1 VLKIL
6 HVGKYY
12 PPVPGGMERVVATL
26 CRVSRG
32 RLQSR
37 VLAFDRGRATTEDV
51 IDGIPVTRVGTIGQA
66 GSVPIAPKFASHLS
80 RADADLMI
88 VHEPNPWALLS
99 LLVRPVRIPFA
110 IWFHSDVVRPELQ
123 YRLFYAPLA
132 RPAYDQARRFVASS
146 PALASLSPA
155 LARYSTKTAVI
166 PFGIDPVA
174 WARDRETDR
183 RATTLRA
190 AVAKPIVLFLGRL
203 VAYKG
208 VDVLIE
214 AASSLA
220 VHLVIAGDGPMRQR
234 WMAHAS
240 AIAGPAT
247 YEFPGA
253 LPDDDVK
260 AWMHAADALVLPSLT
275 RAEAF
280 GVVQLE
286 AMASGT
292 PVISTNLDSGVPW
305 VNQHG
310 ETGFVLT
317 PGDVSALRGAIE
329 TLLADRS
336 LRSRLGAA
344 GIARVRENF
353 TLDLMADRFVALC
366 EEISRGVANE
376 RSA

>member
-1 VLKIL
+1 MLRVL

-12 PPVPGGMERVVATL
+12 PPVPGGMERVVETL

-37 VLAFDRGRATTEDV
+37 VLAFDRGRATREDV
-51 IDGIPVTRVGTIGQA
+51 IDGVPVTRVGTLGQA

-132 RPAYDQARRFVASS
+132 RPAYDRARRFVASS

-155 LARYSTKTAVI
+155 LARYSTKTAII
-166 PFGIDPVA
+166 PFGIDPAA
-174 WARDRETDR
+174 WASDSETDC
-183 RATTLRA
+183 RASAIRA
-190 AVAKPIVLFLGRL
+190 AAAKPIVLFLGRL

-208 VDVLIE
+208 VDVLIK
-214 AASSLA
+214 AASSLS
-220 VHLVIAGDGPMRQR
+220 VHVVVAGDGPMRPAWTAQ
-234 WMAHAS
+234 AS
-240 AIAGPAT
+240 AIGGSASF
-247 YEFPGA
+247 EFPGA
-253 LPDDDVK
+253 LSDGDVK
-260 AWMHAADALVLPSLT
+260 AWMHAADVLVLPSLT

-292 PVISTNLDSGVPW
+292 PVISTNVESGVPW
-305 VNQHG
+305 VNRHG
-310 ETGFVLT
+310 ETGLVVT
-317 PGDVSALRGAIE
+317 PGDVFALRRALE
-329 TLLADRS
+329 TLLADRP
-336 LRSRLGAA
+336 LRSRLGAG
-344 GIARVRENF
+344 GIERVRANF

-366 EEISRGVANE
+366 EEIAGN
-376 RSA
+376 